1 MNECKSQK
9 ILFALGLLEYHR
21 QLIYGLKAVCWKGGS
36 TRGSNIRRVHFQ
48 MRLRTNNLAGKTH
61 ARKKQVERGDGA
73 SKEEHQKRQKKIQ
86 VFMKYSHKGH
96 YRPA

>member
-36 TRGSNIRRVHFQ
+36 TRGSNIRRVYFQ
-48 MRLRTNNLAGKTH
+48 MWLRTNNLAGKTH

-73 SKEEHQKRQKKIQ
+73 SKEEHQKRQRKKY
-86 VFMKYSHKGH
+86 MYL
-96 YRPA
+96 